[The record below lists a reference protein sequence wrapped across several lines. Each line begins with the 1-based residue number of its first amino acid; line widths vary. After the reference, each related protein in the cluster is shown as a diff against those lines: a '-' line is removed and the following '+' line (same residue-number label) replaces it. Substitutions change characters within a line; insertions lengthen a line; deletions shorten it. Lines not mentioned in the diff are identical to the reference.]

1 MIERRKTRDRRRPQH
16 ANDAWINLP
25 PIIRVGCAVAII
37 LLVGWLVL
45 QAMQLVTMLTFVLAR

>member
-1 MIERRKTRDRRRPQH
+1 MIERRKTRDRRGAQH

-37 LLVGWLVL
+37 SLVGWLGL
-45 QAMQLVTMLTFVLAR
+45 QVVQLVTMLTFVLAR